1 MKVAVFGGASA
12 RPDEQ
17 AYQDAMRLGSL
28 LGAQGHTVMTGGY
41 IGIMEAVSRGAREA
55 GGHVIGATCAEIE
68 KYRNTRANQWV
79 AEEWKFTT
87 LRERMYSLVDSCD
100 AAVVM
105 PGGVGTLAEMSVMWN
120 ELIINGSIPRTL
132 VLVGNAWQK
141 VLSQFLDTLGCYVG
155 TKERSFIKIVPDVET
170 ASEIINQIQSPK
182 S

>member
-12 RPDEQ
+12 RPGEQ
-17 AYQDAMRLGSL
+17 AYQDALRLGSL

-41 IGIMEAVSRGAREA
+41 IGVMEAASRGAKEA

-68 KYRNTRANQWV
+68 KYRDTKANQWV
-79 AEEWKFTT
+79 VEEWKYTT
-87 LRERMYSLVDSCD
+87 LRERMYALVDSCD

-120 ELIINGSIPRTL
+120 ELIINGSTPRTL
-132 VLVGNAWQK
+132 ILVGNSWQK
-141 VLSQFLDTLGCYVG
+141 VVSQFLDTLGCYVG
-155 TKERSFIKIVPDVET
+155 TKERNLILIVPDVET
-170 ASEIINQIQSPK
+170 ASEVINQIQSPK